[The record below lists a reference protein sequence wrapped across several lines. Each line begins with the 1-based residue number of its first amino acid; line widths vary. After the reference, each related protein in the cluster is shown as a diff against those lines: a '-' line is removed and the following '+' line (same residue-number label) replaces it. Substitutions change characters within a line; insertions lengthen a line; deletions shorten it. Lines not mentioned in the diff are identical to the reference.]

1 MESWLHFVYNINI
14 FFFFF
19 SENDLLFYFWLFQR
33 KIEHWSGWTTEM
45 WTCALYKVLLML
57 SHKYQ
62 CCVRS
67 GYTLVF
73 RPWNDLRCF
82 AASLQLC
89 HTPSGPTPKGT
100 LYPPVF
106 ALHDELHFPQPKKKK
121 KRLWES
127 ARATVSNLKSAA
139 ISEIRKE
146 VVDAV
151 TKDTLFSSPWCDGHA
166 TFMCQQARWFISQV
180 FSYRSFNNVITSNF
194 NTLYLRKREKSWTIH
209 HDLPRI

>member
-1 MESWLHFVYNINI
+1 MYTISTFV
-14 FFFFF
+14 FFFWKQSSILFLTF
-19 SENDLLFYFWLFQR
+19 LLER
-33 KIEHWSGWTTEM
+33 WSGWTTGM
-45 WTCALYKVLLML
+45 WARALYKLLLML
-57 SHKYQ
+57 SRKYQ

-106 ALHDELHFPQPKKKK
+106 ALHDELHFPQHKKKIF
-121 KRLWES
+121 WES
-127 ARATVSNLKSAA
+127 ARAAVSNLKSAA

-146 VVDAV
+146 VVGAV
-151 TKDTLFSSPWCDGHA
+151 TKDALFSSPWCDGHV
-166 TFMCQQARWFISQV
+166 TFTCQQAWWFISQV
-180 FSYRSFNNVITSNF
+180 FSYRSSNNVITSNSY
-194 NTLYLRKREKSWTIH
+194 TLYLRSRERSGTIH
-209 HDLPRI
+209 HDLPRM